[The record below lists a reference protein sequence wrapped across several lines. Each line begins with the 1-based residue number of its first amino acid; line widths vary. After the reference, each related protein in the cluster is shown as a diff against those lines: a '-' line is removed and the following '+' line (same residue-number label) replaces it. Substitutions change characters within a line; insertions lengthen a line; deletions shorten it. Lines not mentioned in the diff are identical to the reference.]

1 VAWTMRVKPP
11 RVPRAAQVAFGSSQG
26 PRVVP
31 GTYTIRLTRGN
42 EVKETKL
49 VIGLDRR
56 APFTLADRKA
66 HFDAMMK
73 AHALF
78 GDMSTLVD
86 HIDGVR
92 EALDEK
98 EHSVP
103 DRDPLAKKLRDLRG
117 KLDEIKKKVVATTE
131 GGAITG
137 EERIREHLDQVY
149 GALNGWEGR
158 PAKYQV
164 ERIDVLRRELT
175 DVEKDF
181 KAFVTNEVKPLVPAV
196 SEAEGIDEPDPIAM
210 HCAATEGRDCNTA
223 AATAT
228 ERD

>member
-1 VAWTMRVKPP
+1 M
-11 RVPRAAQVAFGSSQG
+11 PRAAQVAFGSSQG

-31 GTYTIRLTRGN
+31 GTYTVRLTRGTD
-42 EVKETKL
+42 VKETKL
-49 VIGLDRR
+49 VIGLDKR
-56 APFTLADRKA
+56 APYSVADRKA

-86 HIDGVR
+86 KIDGLR
-92 EALDEK
+92 EALEQR
-98 EHSVP
+98 EHRTP
-103 DRDPLAKKLRDLRG
+103 DKATKLRDLRG

-137 EERIREHLDQVY
+137 EERIREHLDILY

-158 PAKYQV
+158 PAKYQTD
-164 ERIDVLRRELT
+164 RIAVLRRELT
-175 DVEKDF
+175 DVDKELGLF
-181 KAFVTNEVKPLVPAV
+181 IANEVKPVVPDLSV
-196 SEAEGIDEPDPIAM
+196 VEPDDELDPVAM
-210 HCAATEGRDCNTA
+210 HCVATEGRDCNSA
-223 AATAT
+223 AAVST